1 MDKMLKMDGYDDCIL
16 GIVERCGQN
25 PFYVY
30 DTDLII
36 EKLMNQGMTE
46 EEAIEFHEYN
56 QAGAWLGEGTP
67 GFLSAYTQE
76 DIINTSYI

>member
-1 MDKMLKMDGYDDCIL
+1 MNDLLKMDGYNDCIL
-16 GIVERCGQN
+16 GIVERCGQQ

-30 DTDLII
+30 DTELII
-36 EKLMNQGMTE
+36 EKLMDEGMTE

-67 GFLSAYTQE
+67 GFLKAYE
-76 DIINTSYI
+76 EEN